1 MTSAEKRSDPSE
13 KAAGPAFECQ
23 SVTVE
28 LLHKFSRKRIVE
40 DISFLVRSGEFLT
53 IVGPSGTGKTTLLR
67 AMGGLTPTANGSVL
81 VHGKQLDG
89 PPDDVVIVFQ
99 DYSNALLQ
107 WRTVAANVAFGIE
120 RALDRGEIERRVHDA
135 LALVGLEKNAEDY
148 PWQLSGGMQQRVQI
162 ARALALRPA
171 VMLMDE
177 PFAALDAMTKASMQ
191 DELLRVR
198 DRTGTSFVFITHDI
212 EEAVYLGD
220 RIAVLKGSPGRID
233 QIFEI
238 GHRARTCI
246 RITSSRGSI
255 GPEPPCSFLSVSHG
269 KRRSDRDCSNTNI
282 CQRRRPSVWGLANS
296 PGKGFWRLI
305 LRTP

>member
-1 MTSAEKRSDPSE
+1 MRFLEATGVSKRF
-13 KAAGPAFECQ
+13 GGG
-23 SVTVE
+23 
-28 LLHKFSRKRIVE
+28 E
-40 DISFLVRSGEFLT
+40 DVVQALQPIDLAVGAGEFVT

-67 AMGGLTPTANGSVL
+67 AMGGLTPTVSGSVL
-81 VHGKQLDG
+81 VHGKELDG
-89 PPDDVVIVFQ
+89 PPEDVVIVFQ

-107 WRTVAANVAFGIE
+107 WRTVAANAAFGIE
-120 RALDRGEIERRVHDA
+120 RNLDRKEIDQRVHDA

-212 EEAVYLGD
+212 EEAVYLGLAPATEQEVGGTD
-220 RIAVLKGSPGRID
+220 
-233 QIFEI
+233 
-238 GHRARTCI
+238 
-246 RITSSRGSI
+246 
-255 GPEPPCSFLSVSHG
+255 
-269 KRRSDRDCSNTNI
+269 
-282 CQRRRPSVWGLANS
+282 RRPQGLT
-296 PGKGFWRLI
+296 
-305 LRTP
+305 RTN

>member
-1 MTSAEKRSDPSE
+1 MTSADKQSGSGEKGV
-13 KAAGPAFECQ
+13 GPAFECR

-28 LLHKFSRKRIVE
+28 LPHRFSRKRIIE
-40 DISFLVRSGEFLT
+40 DISLQVRSGEFLT

-67 AMGGLTPTANGSVL
+67 AMGGLTALASGSVL

-120 RALDRGEIERRVHDA
+120 RTLDRTEVKRRVQDA
-135 LALVGLEKNAEDY
+135 LALVGLEKSAEDY

-198 DRTGTSFVFITHDI
+198 ERTGSSFVFVTHDI

-233 QIFEI
+233 HIFEV
-238 GHRARTCI
+238 GLPTPRDQLSTRQLPQFLEFRYVVHRAIER
-246 RITSSRGSI
+246 
-255 GPEPPCSFLSVSHG
+255 
-269 KRRSDRDCSNTNI
+269 
-282 CQRRRPSVWGLANS
+282 
-296 PGKGFWRLI
+296 
-305 LRTP
+305 

>member
-1 MTSAEKRSDPSE
+1 MGSAEERSDPGE
-13 KAAGPAFECQ
+13 KAVSPAFECRL
-23 SVTVE
+23 VTVE
-28 LLHKFSRKRIVE
+28 FLHKFSRKRIIE
-40 DISFLVRSGEFLT
+40 DVSFLVRSGEFVT
-53 IVGPSGTGKTTLLR
+53 IVGPSGSGKTTLLR
-67 AMGGLTPTANGSVL
+67 AMGGLTPPASGSVL
-81 VHGKQLDG
+81 VHGRELNG

-120 RALDRGEIERRVHDA
+120 RTLDRKEVEQRVRDA

-220 RIAVLKGSPGRID
+220 RIVVLKGSPGRIEQILDIALPAPRD
-233 QIFEI
+233 QLSTRQLPKFLEYRYAVHQAI
-238 GHRARTCI
+238 GR
-246 RITSSRGSI
+246 
-255 GPEPPCSFLSVSHG
+255 EHG
-269 KRRSDRDCSNTNI
+269 
-282 CQRRRPSVWGLANS
+282 
-296 PGKGFWRLI
+296 
-305 LRTP
+305 

>member
-1 MTSAEKRSDPSE
+1 MTSAEERSDADR
-13 KAAGPAFECQ
+13 KAAGPAFECR

-28 LLHKFSRKRIVE
+28 LPHKFSRKRIIE
-40 DISFLVRSGEFLT
+40 DISFVVRSGEFFT

-67 AMGGLTPTANGSVL
+67 AMGGLTPTASGSVL
-81 VHGKQLDG
+81 VHGRELDG
-89 PPDDVVIVFQ
+89 PPEDVVIVFQ

-120 RALDRGEIERRVHDA
+120 RTLERSETEQRVRDA
-135 LALVGLEKNAEDY
+135 LALVGLEKDANDY

-233 QIFEI
+233 RIFEI
-238 GHRARTCI
+238 DLPSPRDQLSTRQLPKFLEYRYAVHRA
-246 RITSSRGSI
+246 I
-255 GPEPPCSFLSVSHG
+255 GRDHG
-269 KRRSDRDCSNTNI
+269 
-282 CQRRRPSVWGLANS
+282 
-296 PGKGFWRLI
+296 
-305 LRTP
+305 